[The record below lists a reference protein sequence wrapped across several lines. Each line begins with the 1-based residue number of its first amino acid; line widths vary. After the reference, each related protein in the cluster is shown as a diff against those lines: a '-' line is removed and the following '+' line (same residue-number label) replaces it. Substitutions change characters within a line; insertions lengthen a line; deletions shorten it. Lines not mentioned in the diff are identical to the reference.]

1 MRRETEVSARIP
13 VVSVMMPAFNA
24 EAFIVQAVEAVQAQ
38 SFTDWE
44 LVVYDD
50 GSSDKTAALVAELA
64 KSDERIRLVSG
75 KHGGRGRARNAALQH
90 CRGEFVAMC
99 DADDVS
105 FSMRF
110 EKQLAYLGSHPEI
123 SAVGAFQIPFA
134 GIQPDG
140 ESRTITWPVSSEEIG
155 ARFDALR
162 MGMPN
167 CVAMIRRSCFDRWG
181 GFDEQLLRCQDFGF
195 FLKLHFSGC
204 RFFNLSEPLVY
215 YRQEGVMPSFRYWS
229 ENERFHA
236 LAIERSA
243 SVTGKGEREFRT
255 GVKGKFLHI
264 RYAYFFIKR
273 HLELKRVGK

>member
-1 MRRETEVSARIP
+1 MSVRTP

-24 EAFIVQAVEAVQAQ
+24 EAYVAQAIEAVQAQ
-38 SFTDWE
+38 SFADWE

-50 GSSDKTAALVAELA
+50 GSTDRTAALVTEFAEA
-64 KSDERIRLVSG
+64 DSRIRLIRG
-75 KHGGRGRARNAALQH
+75 QHGGRGRARNAALQH
-90 CRGEFVAMC
+90 CHGEFVAMC

-105 FSMRF
+105 FPQRF
-110 EKQLAYLGSHPEI
+110 EKQVAYLCSHPDI

-134 GIQPDG
+134 GLKPNG
-140 ESRTITWPVSSEEIG
+140 EFQTITWPVNSDEIG

-167 CVAMIRRSCFDRWG
+167 CVAMVRRSCFDRFG

-229 ENERFHA
+229 ENECFHA
-236 LAIERSA
+236 LAIERAASA
-243 SVTGKGEREFRT
+243 TGQVGRKLST
-255 GVKGKFLHI
+255 GVKGKYLHI

-273 HLELKRVGK
+273 HLELKRVGN